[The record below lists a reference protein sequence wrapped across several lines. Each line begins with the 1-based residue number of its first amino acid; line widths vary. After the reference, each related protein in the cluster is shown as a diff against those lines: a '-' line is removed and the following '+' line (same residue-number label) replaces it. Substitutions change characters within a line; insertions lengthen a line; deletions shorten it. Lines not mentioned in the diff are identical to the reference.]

1 MVTTLAKP
9 NVTLAQC
16 PSRQVLELIADKW
29 TALVFYA
36 LEPGPRRFAELRRTI
51 EGISQKMLTQT
62 LRDLE
67 RNGLVART
75 VYPSV
80 PPAVEYQLT
89 PLGCTLRGPIHAL
102 VQWAEG
108 HLPEVERAR
117 ARFDTGQPVGTI
129 LI

>member
-1 MVTTLAKP
+1 MVTALDKP
-9 NVTLAQC
+9 NVTQKDRL
-16 PSRQVLELIADKW
+16 SRQVLELVADKW

-36 LEPGPRRFAELRRTI
+36 LESGPCRFAELRRTI
-51 EGISQKMLTQT
+51 EGISQKMLSQT

-89 PLGCTLRGPIHAL
+89 PLGRTLSEPIHAL

-108 HLPEVERAR
+108 HLPEVELAR
-117 ARFDTGQPVGTI
+117 ATFDAGLPAGSS